1 MTRLAARGLL
11 LACTGTISE
20 RGIKC
25 MELCNPREKTRTGS
39 EVFGITAGREH
50 LTSPKMLLLKYL
62 RWKQQSP
69 IMNLRLEYLATIMSM
84 RLGYGLSRGRQVR
97 ALSITTKKKKKK
109 KKSPNYHSMFFKCKF
124 SFYLGVF

>member
-50 LTSPKMLLLKYL
+50 LASPKLLLLKYL

-84 RLGYGLSRGRQVR
+84 RVGYDLSRGRQVR
-97 ALSITTKKKKKK
+97 TLSITTKKKQKN
-109 KKSPNYHSMFFKCKF
+109 SPTDHSMFLKCKF
-124 SFYLGVF
+124 SLYVGVL